1 MKSLCFNGHPRKNDE
16 LICNICNSPFEII
29 PDNKYRDEL
38 SHNFEYITK
47 WIGLGEVQTP
57 VLNFGN
63 LSFKL
68 DYFSP
73 TFSYKD
79 RGSRNLISYLLT
91 NREKFKGDLNEDSSG
106 NAGASI
112 SAYGKSA
119 GFNINIFVPENAN
132 ISKLSQIKAYG
143 ANIIKVHGSRDDVQI
158 SAQKHKGNYISH
170 VLRPEF
176 RDGIRTLAYEIFNQS
191 ERMPD
196 NIFVP
201 VSAGTLLLGL
211 YSGMEHL
218 YNSGEISKI
227 PSIIAVQPD
236 NISPLCSKVN
246 AAEYDPGNKLTS
258 IADALVSKRPMLL
271 DKMYSVIKNHG
282 KCIGVSEDEII
293 KSRNDLAL
301 MGIYT
306 EYSSATVYAAYK
318 KHNFDNKSLL
328 ILTGNGLK
336 NS

>member
-1 MKSLCFNGHPRKNDE
+1 MCFNGHLRKGDE
-16 LICNICNSPFEII
+16 LLCSVCGSPFEII
-29 PDNKYRDEL
+29 PDNKFRDKITY
-38 SHNFEYITK
+38 NFEYIKK
-47 WIGLGEVQTP
+47 WITLGEIQTP
-57 VLNFGN
+57 ILNFKN

-79 RGSRNLISYLLT
+79 RGSKNLISYILS
-91 NREKFKGDLNEDSSG
+91 NKEKFNDDLNEDSSG

-112 SAYGKSA
+112 SAYGKNA
-119 GFNINIFVPENAN
+119 GFNINIFVPEYANA
-132 ISKLSQIKAYG
+132 SKLNQIRAYG
-143 ANIIKVHGSRDDVQI
+143 ANIIKVNGSRDDIQI
-158 SAQKHKGNYISH
+158 EAQKHNGIYISH

-176 RDGIRTLAYEIFNQS
+176 RDGIRTLAYEIFQQN
-191 ERMPD
+191 EKMPD

-236 NISPLCSKVN
+236 NISPLCSRINNIEYN
-246 AAEYDPGNKLTS
+246 ADNNLTS
-258 IADALVSKRPMLL
+258 IADALVSKKPLL
-271 DKMYSVIKNHG
+271 ANKMYNVIKNYG
-282 KCIGVSEDEII
+282 KCISVSEDEII

-318 KHNFDNKSLL
+318 KHNFNSKSLL
-328 ILTGNGLK
+328 VLTGNGLK
-336 NS
+336 SP